1 MTTTKKPRWPIE
13 TPDDVRSVAW
23 KYYGGTT
30 QHAKFR
36 IHEWNA
42 AGILA
47 STPAGSH
54 WSGIG
59 MRSPH
64 GAEYVLLPRD
74 GNGVGVIRGALK
86 KWEGRTKKAE
96 LRAALAGCLP
106 NA

>member
-1 MTTTKKPRWPIE
+1 
-13 TPDDVRSVAW
+13 
-23 KYYGGTT
+23 
-30 QHAKFR
+30 
-36 IHEWNA
+36 
-42 AGILA
+42 
-47 STPAGSH
+47 
-54 WSGIG
+54 